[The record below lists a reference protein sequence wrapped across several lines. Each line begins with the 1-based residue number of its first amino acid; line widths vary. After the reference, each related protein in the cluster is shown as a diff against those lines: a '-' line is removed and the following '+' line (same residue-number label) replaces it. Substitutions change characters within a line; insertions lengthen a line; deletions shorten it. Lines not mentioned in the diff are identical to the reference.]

1 MNYLITFVIS
11 LTIAGSN
18 LYAQDSKYTIDV
30 KITDIST
37 NQGTLYVALHNS
49 EDTWLGTRFK
59 EATAQSTDGIATVTF
74 TEVPKGLYAI
84 AVWHDE
90 NDNQIFDT
98 NFLGIPK
105 EPTAASNNA
114 TGFMS
119 APKWNDAKFE
129 VSNGSLE
136 MTIEM

>member
-1 MNYLITFVIS
+1 MKFLITLIIS
-11 LTIAGSN
+11 LTITISHIC
-18 LYAQDSKYTIDV
+18 AQETTHTIGV
-30 KITDIST
+30 KITNISSDR
-37 NQGTLYVALHNS
+37 GTLYVGLHNS
-49 EDTWLGTRFK
+49 EETWLGERFK
-59 EATAQSTDGIATVTF
+59 DASVMSTNGFATVKF
-74 TEVPKGLYAI
+74 TEVPTGVYAI

-119 APKWNDAKFE
+119 APKWKDANFE
-129 VSNGSLE
+129 ITNTSLE
-136 MTIEM
+136 IAIKM